1 MNPKNKLNY
10 YSSNWHSSK
19 WYQIR
24 YQMIPNRI
32 PSIIITSFTN
42 SSPHAPWNSNKT
54 QEHFQP
60 NSNPPPKKSAGAP
73 IYPFLN
79 RRLAAVSGTWSHVTG
94 RCSREKWCLSSAFQ
108 ATSEVYMVCINGL
121 NWFKAFEHTISHQ
134 VRTVFSSLSV
144 SSQVEVPSNSCKML
158 QTSLQLV
165 NFKLLGA

>member
-1 MNPKNKLNY
+1 MNKLNY

-60 NSNPPPKKSAGAP
+60 NSNPPPKKKSAGAP

-79 RRLAAVSGTWSHVTG
+79 LRLAAVSGTWSHVTG

-121 NWFKAFEHTISHQ
+121 NWFKTFEHTISHQ

-144 SSQVEVPSNSCKML
+144 SGQVEVPSNSCKML

-165 NFKLLGA
+165 YFKLLGA